1 MTQLLVA
8 TATRE
13 SIFSV
18 AKSARISGTA
28 LLCPK
33 RPPASYSDLQY
44 KLPLLKGHCPITYAV
59 FLLPLGDVKAEMET
73 TAEESRRHS
82 SATLSVQLDFVEART
97 VMGMPI
103 TIIAQIKSHYLFLV

>member
-1 MTQLLVA
+1 MTQSLVA

-28 LLCPK
+28 LLSPK

-44 KLPLLKGHCPITYAV
+44 KLPLFKGQCPVTGAV
-59 FLLPLGDVKAEMET
+59 FLLALGDVKAEMEA
-73 TAEESRRHS
+73 TAEESRRDS
-82 SATLSVQLDFVEART
+82 SATISVQLDFVEART
-97 VMGMPI
+97 VIGMPI
-103 TIIAQIKSHYLFLV
+103 TIIAQITSQYLFVV

>member
-33 RPPASYSDLQY
+33 RLPASYCDLQY
-44 KLPLLKGHCPITYAV
+44 KLPLFKGQCAITGAV

-103 TIIAQIKSHYLFLV
+103 TIIAQIKS

>member
-18 AKSARISGTA
+18 AKSARITGTA
-28 LLCPK
+28 LMCPK

-44 KLPLLKGHCPITYAV
+44 KLPFFEGHCPITCAV
-59 FLLPLGDVKAEMET
+59 FLLPLGDVKREMET

-82 SATLSVQLDFVEART
+82 SATLAGQLDFVKVRT

-103 TIIAQIKSHYLFLV
+103 TIIAQIENQYLFLV